1 MKKLLYIMIALFYCI
16 QLGAE
21 SSYHVSTDI
30 EKQKVLL
37 EEFTGMNCG
46 NCPRG
51 HKKAHDLL
59 LAQPHNVFVI
69 ANHSG
74 HYSNAAS
81 DQPNYQTED
90 GSAINQV
97 FNITSYPCGTINRAL
112 KNENIQILSTFS
124 WIEESRKVSKV
135 DAKVN
140 LWMEST
146 LDMQSRILTV
156 KIEGYVRDGIEQDS
170 LLVNVALTQN
180 NIVGPQAGGGK
191 GSNYVHQHML
201 RDMITPTW
209 GDVFKNL
216 TPGSFFSKT
225 YTYDV
230 PLKINAIDVVAE
242 ELDLVYFVT
251 KNKRTVLNVIGQRPE
266 IIHYDKPLNAE
277 ILPSKR
283 PIPHRWNSKLV
294 NCCIQST
301 TSQEIQSIKLQA
313 TLNSQVERIEW
324 TGLITPFEK
333 QEIQFE
339 LANTVLAEQN
349 NLKLELLELNGQSID
364 TEEFVLDFSKPVSCG
379 PEITVSIQTDLFA
392 DDNTFLLKKITG
404 EVIHEFGPYENNL
417 KKEYTEQVTL
427 EEDQD
432 YYVEIIDKW
441 GDGMQTPPGF
451 IKIVDQ
457 YGNLVVQ
464 DYDIRQ
470 IGESY
475 YFKTD
480 ATSSVEPNNIEPVS
494 VFFSEGQLHL
504 NLLDD
509 SYNECQIYTSVGHCI
524 AHFKLNKNSIEY
536 ALPVVLPK
544 GVYIIRLISEIKI
557 MNTQSIY

>member
-1 MKKLLYIMIALFYCI
+1 MKKLFYILIAFIYCL

-30 EKQKVLL
+30 EKQKILL
-37 EEFTGMNCG
+37 EEFTGINCG

-74 HYSNAAS
+74 YYSNAKS

-90 GSAINQV
+90 GNAINQA
-97 FNITSYPCGTINRAL
+97 FNITSYPCGSINRGV
-112 KNENIQILSTFS
+112 KNDNINILSTFS
-124 WIEESRKVSKV
+124 WIEESRKESLI

-140 LWMEST
+140 LWMSST
-146 LDMQSRILTV
+146 LDMQSRRLTV
-156 KIEGYVRDGIEQDS
+156 NVEGYVRESIEQDS
-170 LLVNVALTQN
+170 LCVNVALTQN
-180 NIVGPQAGGGK
+180 NIVGPQAGGGT

-201 RDMITPTW
+201 RDMVTPTW
-209 GDVFKNL
+209 GDIIHNL
-216 TPGSFFSKT
+216 VPGSFFSKT
-225 YTYDV
+225 YTYDL
-230 PLKINAIDVVAE
+230 PLTINAIDVVAE
-242 ELDLVYFVT
+242 ELDLVCFVT
-251 KNKRTVLNVIGQRPE
+251 KNKQSVLNVIGQRPT
-266 IIHYDKPLNAE
+266 IIHYDKPLNAKL
-277 ILPSKR
+277 LPAKR
-283 PIPHRWNSKLV
+283 PIPHRWNSKMV

-313 TLNSQVERIEW
+313 TLNSQKELIEW

-333 QEIQFE
+333 QEIEFE
-339 LANTVLAEQN
+339 LVNTVLAEQN
-349 NLKLELLELNGQSID
+349 NLKLEVLELNGQTIT
-364 TEEFVLDFSKPVSCG
+364 TEELVLDFSKPVSCG

-392 DDNTFLLKKITG
+392 DDNSFVLKKITG

-417 KKEYTEQVTL
+417 KKEYTEQLTL
-427 EEDQD
+427 DENED

-441 GDGMQTPPGF
+441 GDGIQTPPGF

-480 ATSSVEPNNIEPVS
+480 ATSSVEQNNVESVS

-504 NLLDD
+504 HLMDD
-509 SYNECQIYTSVGHCI
+509 TFEECSIYSNVGHRV
-524 AHFKLNKNSIEY
+524 ASLKLDKGRLEY
-536 ALPVVLPK
+536 ALPIVLPK
-544 GVYIIRLISEIKI
+544 GIYFIRLISANKVINI
-557 MNTQSIY
+557 QSIY